1 MTLKTALKKIVSN
14 PNFKK
19 IIKDQSSVSLISST
33 IIDYCKNSEESKMYI
48 KLLETENIILK
59 FYTSDNLTMDSNLIF
74 NTLTKIYAKE
84 LVVKSINITLESL
97 NKNYKFKESIQT
109 TNNSKKTTNSQKQTS
124 TQQNKSSLSQ
134 KKPKLSTDTE
144 NKFKNWQNQRKINEQ
159 NYNQNKK
166 STRESVIKRQVASFD
181 KELIEVEK
189 LLILYKDM
197 PEWKQLFHRKI
208 ELTNLKIKMNNNI
221 KNTNSITAKN
231 TSNTSETAIEPKKKK
246 RTNKKKKRT
255 NKKKKSSGISHT
267 RLIKIESKDYDFTF
281 RVNKL
286 YSVEKRGIRRNS
298 VIPIEFTISC
308 NKSDYKKLT
317 ATIIISSLSKN
328 STISTLKQKYVHTI
342 NKMSNLYYHKQ
353 DVIYVPV
360 NDYQAGNIFKVRI
373 ELVCGNIIFGP
384 KIVKEFIFS

>member
-48 KLLETENIILK
+48 KLLKTENIILK

-144 NKFKNWQNQRKINEQ
+144 NKFKKWQNQRKTNEQ

-208 ELTNLKIKMNNNI
+208 ELTNQKIKMNNNI

-246 RTNKKKKRT
+246 RTNKKKK
-255 NKKKKSSGISHT
+255 SSGISHA
-267 RLIKIESKDYDFTF
+267 RLINIESKDYDFTF
-281 RVNKL
+281 QVDKL

-328 STISTLKQKYVHTI
+328 SIISILEQKYVHTI
-342 NKMSNLYYHKQ
+342 NKMSDLYYHKQ

-360 NDYQAGNIFKVRI
+360 NDYQAGNKFKVRI
-373 ELVCGNIIFGP
+373 ELVWGNIIFGP
-384 KIVKEFIFS
+384 KIVKKFIFS